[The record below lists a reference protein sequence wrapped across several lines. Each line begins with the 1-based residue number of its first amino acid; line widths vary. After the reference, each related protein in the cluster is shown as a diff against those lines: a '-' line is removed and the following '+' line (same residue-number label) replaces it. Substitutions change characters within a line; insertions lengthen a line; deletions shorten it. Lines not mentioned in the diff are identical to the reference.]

1 MMFGRVDFDD
11 PKVLEIPLNLHK
23 YTWDYYFKQYATV
36 LNFIISLSLKKDY
49 LINRKQMAVMFIY
62 RHTVELFLKSKIANE
77 GRLVPITHSLT
88 MLTQEIR
95 GQLSQQFLDSLSIL
109 KPEGEG
115 DNFRYIKSEDGN
127 RHYNGELLDVLFS
140 LSLFLESDEIKRT
153 GLFRYQ
159 LNVNDKALRH
169 EWTLYTNDTQTL
181 GHLKTQYDDLII
193 TLLHAI
199 KYRELNTADIYLPL
213 LFLIRHS
220 LELGYKDNIAEVQ
233 TKLTNSQIKKVAQSH
248 SLVSL
253 NNIIEQFVVE
263 ARSTMTAKDDSIKN
277 EIDRYLPTVKNLGN
291 NLHAVDNYSRSF
303 RFPVDMEGNA
313 IKIPLSEDILAKSV
327 DAIQNADTFIS
338 LSLSVLS
345 YYGYIK

>member
-1 MMFGRVDFDD
+1 MFGRIDFDD
-11 PKVLEIPLNLHK
+11 QKILEIPLNLHK
-23 YTWDYYFKQYATV
+23 YTWDYYFKQYAV
-36 LNFIISLSLKKDY
+36 ALNYIISLSLKKDY

-77 GRLVPITHSLT
+77 GQLVPNTHSLT
-88 MLTQEIR
+88 LLTQEFR
-95 GQLSQQFLDSLSIL
+95 GQLSQRFLDSLSIL
-109 KPEGEG
+109 KPAGEG

-127 RHYNGELLDVLFS
+127 RHYNGELLNVLSS
-140 LSLFLESDEIKRT
+140 LSLFVESDEIKKT
-153 GLFRYQ
+153 GLFTCQ
-159 LNVNDKALRH
+159 LNKNDKILKH
-169 EWTLYTNDTQTL
+169 EWTLYTIDTQTL
-181 GHLKTQYDDLII
+181 GHLKTQYDDLIS

-199 KYRELNTADIYLPL
+199 KYGDLNIADIYLPL

-233 TKLTNSQIKKVAQSH
+233 TKLTNSQIKKATQSH

-277 EIDRYLPTVKNLGN
+277 EIDRYLPIVKNLSN
-291 NLHAVDNYSRSF
+291 SLHAIDNASRSF
-303 RFPVDMEGNA
+303 RFPVDRDGNK

-327 DAIQNADTFIS
+327 DAFQNADSFIS
-338 LSLSVLS
+338 LSLSVLA
-345 YYGYIK
+345 YEGYL

>member
-1 MMFGRVDFDD
+1 MMFGRIDFDD
-11 PKVLEIPLNLHK
+11 QKILEIPLNLHK
-23 YTWDYYFKQYATV
+23 YTWDYYFKQYAVV
-36 LNFIISLSLKKDY
+36 LNYIISLSLKKDY

-77 GRLVPITHSLT
+77 GQLVPNTHSLT
-88 MLTQEIR
+88 LLTQELK
-95 GQLSQQFLDSLSIL
+95 GQLSQRFLDSLGIL
-109 KPEGEG
+109 KPAGEG

-127 RHYNGELLDVLFS
+127 RHYNGELLNVLSS
-140 LSLFLESDEIKRT
+140 LSLFVESDEIKKT
-153 GLFRYQ
+153 DLFTCQ
-159 LNVNDKALRH
+159 LNKNDKMLKY
-169 EWTLYTNDTQTL
+169 EWTLYTTDTQTL
-181 GHLKTQYDDLII
+181 GHLKTQYDDLIS

-233 TKLTNSQIKKVAQSH
+233 TKLTNSQIKKATQSH

-263 ARSTMTAKDDSIKN
+263 TRSTMTAKDDSIKN
-277 EIDRYLPTVKNLGN
+277 EIDRYLPIVKNLSN
-291 NLHAVDNYSRSF
+291 NLHAIDNASRSF
-303 RFPVDMEGNA
+303 RFPVDRDGNK

-327 DAIQNADTFIS
+327 DAFQNADSFIS
-338 LSLSVLS
+338 FSLSVLA
-345 YYGYIK
+345 YEGYL